1 MSHRPLQNRVDP
13 WGTLCAV
20 PERGTLMGNRGILHD
35 ANSKVVRP
43 WAHKAWV
50 TCLPSSKGVVRR
62 APFSQ
67 NNYSEL
73 FFLDEATALA
83 AGHRP
88 CARCQPKRY
97 VSFKQAWLH
106 ANVAEG
112 LPSSTR
118 MSEIDTLLHSERA
131 IRGGG
136 KRTFDASLA
145 ELPLGAMFE
154 HEGLAYL
161 LDARGC
167 LQWSF
172 GGYAAPTPIDGAT
185 TVKVLTPRS
194 ILRAFANG
202 FSPAVHDSAHAP
214 LPDRQAAAA

>member
-1 MSHRPLQNRVDP
+1 
-13 WGTLCAV
+13 
-20 PERGTLMGNRGILHD
+20 
-35 ANSKVVRP
+35 
-43 WAHKAWV
+43 
-50 TCLPSSKGVVRR
+50 
-62 APFSQ
+62 
-67 NNYSEL
+67 
-73 FFLDEATALA
+73 
-83 AGHRP
+83 
-88 CARCQPKRY
+88 
-97 VSFKQAWLH
+97 
-106 ANVAEG
+106 
-112 LPSSTR
+112 

-172 GGYAAPTPIDGAT
+172 GGYGAPTPIDGAT

-202 FSPAVHDSAHAP
+202 FAPGVHDSANAS
-214 LPDRQAAAA
+214 LPNRQAAVP

>member
-1 MSHRPLQNRVDP
+1 M
-13 WGTLCAV
+13 GTQSLGDV
-20 PERGTLMGNRGILHD
+20 PAIVQG
-35 ANSKVVRP
+35 
-43 WAHKAWV
+43 
-50 TCLPSSKGVVRR
+50 RR
-62 APFSQ
+62 APAPFSQ

-73 FFLDEATALA
+73 FFLDEVTALA

-145 ELPLGAMFE
+145 ELPLGAMSSMKVLRIFWTAVAACN
-154 HEGLAYL
+154 GPLA
-161 LDARGC
+161 G
-167 LQWSF
+167 
-172 GGYAAPTPIDGAT
+172 AAPTP
-185 TVKVLTPRS
+185 
-194 ILRAFANG
+194 
-202 FSPAVHDSAHAP
+202 
-214 LPDRQAAAA
+214 